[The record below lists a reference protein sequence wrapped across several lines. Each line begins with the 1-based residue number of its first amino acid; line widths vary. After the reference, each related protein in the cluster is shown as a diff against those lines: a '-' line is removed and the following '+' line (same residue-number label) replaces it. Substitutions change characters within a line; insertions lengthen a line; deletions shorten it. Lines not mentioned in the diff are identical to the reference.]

1 MSFTL
6 KFWLCLSET
15 VACKLCQLRMFV
27 QYECILLLKSVL

>member
-6 KFWLCLSET
+6 KFWLYLSEA
-15 VACKLCQLRMFV
+15 VARELCQLCMFV